1 MANSIGRRLI
11 CALVAA
17 AAVVVV
23 HLIQSNERWSESKLA
38 ENGGKKADGGKL
50 LVESSQL
57 GAGDFLAVRLF
68 AAFMLHFLW
77 VPIEILI
84 AECCW

>member
-11 CALVAA
+11 CAS
-17 AAVVVV
+17 VVVASAV
-23 HLIQSNERWSESKLA
+23 HLIHSNERWSESKLA
-38 ENGGKKADGGKL
+38 ENGGKKADAGKL

-57 GAGDFLAVRLF
+57 GAGHFLAVPLF

-84 AECCW
+84 AECWW